1 MKNRKKHFL
10 SLFILS
16 LVIGVGYQPS
26 CADQREAN
34 LRAIQAAA
42 KALEAAQQARK
53 AQETVNQAV
62 EAAQSA
68 ANEAQELGYQA
79 YLDLMS
85 EWRSER
91 LRQMPLPPQP
101 PTDSQEIH
109 HPIDAFISAKWPKDT
124 FPALCDDSTFIRR
137 VYLDVVGYIP
147 PAEKARTFLSDSD
160 PAKRETLIDYVLAL
174 DEDYAVHWSQFW
186 EDALCSNGNHQG
198 GVGTRGNFQQF
209 IIDSFKENKPYD
221 VFVAQLIDPGAVK
234 YRGGYVK
241 SETHLDSLQTAANL
255 GQVFLGTRMK
265 CASCHDHFLNY
276 EWTQNRFFGFASFFS
291 DKNLEIIRCEVKKG
305 EFVAPQFIFENGQAN
320 PDRLTTL
327 EGRLSEVTQLIIDP
341 ANPRFA
347 AAMVNRLWKRYLG
360 LGFIEP
366 VDDMRED
373 TPASHPELLQWLSYE
388 FAKSGYDMKHMIRL
402 MLNSRTYQLEFNPQ
416 LADIQKTGET
426 SERLFRS
433 PIQRRLTCEQVLD
446 SIHTALAID
455 TQRTD
460 FDKISTPLS
469 RSLGRPE
476 TRNEPITTRSEDV
489 AILQALELINGE
501 TLNQLI
507 YESPMQKKLK
517 EVNPVDQAIEEAF
530 ISVLSRFPR
539 PDELQ
544 QTHTFLQEDQGET
557 GWGDMLWALIASP
570 EFQYI
575 L

>member
-1 MKNRKKHFL
+1 
-10 SLFILS
+10 
-16 LVIGVGYQPS
+16 
-26 CADQREAN
+26 
-34 LRAIQAAA
+34 
-42 KALEAAQQARK
+42 
-53 AQETVNQAV
+53 
-62 EAAQSA
+62 
-68 ANEAQELGYQA
+68 
-79 YLDLMS
+79 
-85 EWRSER
+85 
-91 LRQMPLPPQP
+91 
-101 PTDSQEIH
+101 
-109 HPIDAFISAKWPKDT
+109 
-124 FPALCDDSTFIRR
+124 
-137 VYLDVVGYIP
+137 
-147 PAEKARTFLSDSD
+147 
-160 PAKRETLIDYVLAL
+160 
-174 DEDYAVHWSQFW
+174 
-186 EDALCSNGNHQG
+186 
-198 GVGTRGNFQQF
+198 
-209 IIDSFKENKPYD
+209 
-221 VFVAQLIDPGAVK
+221 
-234 YRGGYVK
+234 
-241 SETHLDSLQTAANL
+241 
-255 GQVFLGTRMK
+255 
-265 CASCHDHFLNY
+265 
-276 EWTQNRFFGFASFFS
+276 
-291 DKNLEIIRCEVKKG
+291 
-305 EFVAPQFIFENGQAN
+305 
-320 PDRLTTL
+320 
-327 EGRLSEVTQLIIDP
+327 
-341 ANPRFA
+341 
-347 AAMVNRLWKRYLG
+347 
-360 LGFIEP
+360 
-366 VDDMRED
+366 MRED

-489 AILQALELINGE
+489 AILQALELIDGE